1 MGIQDSKYLTQK
13 EAADYLGFAKSTISM
28 MTSRGELTHYRVGRA
43 VRYTIRDLDNFMQS
57 RKITGMYEESGR
69 KAR

>member
-1 MGIQDSKYLTQK
+1 MNKLETKYLTQK
-13 EAADYLGFAKSTISM
+13 EAAEYLGLAKSTISM

-43 VRYTIRDLDNFMQS
+43 VRYTIRDLDNFMIS
-57 RKITGMYEESGR
+57 RKIAGSYEESGR

>member
-1 MGIQDSKYLTQK
+1 MNKPETKYLTQK
-13 EAADYLGFAKSTISM
+13 EAAEYLGLAKSTISM

-57 RKITGMYEESGR
+57 RKIAGLYEESGR

>member
-1 MGIQDSKYLTQK
+1 MENLPIKYLTQK
-13 EAADYLGFAKSTISM
+13 EASEYLGLAKSTISM

-43 VRYTIRDLDNFMQS
+43 VRYTIRDLDNFMQTC
-57 RKITGMYEESGR
+57 KVTGLYEGSGR

>member
-1 MGIQDSKYLTQK
+1 MENFPIKYLTQK
-13 EAADYLGFAKSTISM
+13 EAANYLGLAKSTISM

-57 RKITGMYEESGR
+57 RKMAGKYEESGR